1 MKKSKRRKPKT
12 KKTRKTTRV
21 RILPATEDKVMRFLR
36 DRYTEEQRGNRK
48 GIVWIQEM
56 ERAQLCSLKVL
67 FAIVDRLCK
76 RNWLRVENPSR
87 LRGAYQVLPGL
98 MNYFEVTPEG
108 PQEPNE
114 IWHDSRCVAGFT
126 PLEFKILQ
134 FAWERRDNPPL
145 VAEVLL
151 EFWPDSMDSRKN
163 LESHKS
169 RINGKFRAGD
179 LPIRLRATNNFL
191 VLSREPATPKA

>member
-1 MKKSKRRKPKT
+1 
-12 KKTRKTTRV
+12 
-21 RILPATEDKVMRFLR
+21 
-36 DRYTEEQRGNRK
+36 
-48 GIVWIQEM
+48 
-56 ERAQLCSLKVL
+56 
-67 FAIVDRLCK
+67 
-76 RNWLRVENPSR
+76 
-87 LRGAYQVLPGL
+87 
-98 MNYFEVTPEG
+98 
-108 PQEPNE
+108 
-114 IWHDSRCVAGFT
+114 
-126 PLEFKILQ
+126 
-134 FAWERRDNPPL
+134 L